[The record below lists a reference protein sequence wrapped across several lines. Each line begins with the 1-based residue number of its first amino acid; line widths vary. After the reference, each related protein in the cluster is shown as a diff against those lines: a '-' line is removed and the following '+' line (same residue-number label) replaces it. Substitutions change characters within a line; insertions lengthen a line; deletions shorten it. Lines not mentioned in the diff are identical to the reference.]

1 METLERTIKDFC
13 FQAPRW
19 MQIEIQGFWYGLM
32 SWSLTC
38 LEDKEE
44 PNIHTITVK
53 ELLEHSDTNFKDWPT
68 DWLESSIKDFID
80 MKLSYE
86 EQETFFTNLEQYF
99 KDSIPVDL
107 NIYTILMNGDTISE
121 EQWERLYD
129 SMAFLHPQEYKSQ
142 NKTRRIYGKR
152 SITPMRRRKAFT
164 YHKKLIIKKEI

>member
-1 METLERTIKDFC
+1 MESALKEFC

-44 PNIHTITVK
+44 PNTESITIE
-53 ELLEHSDTNFKDWPT
+53 ELLQHSDPHFKDWPT
-68 DWLESSIKDFID
+68 TWLETTVKDFVN
-80 MKLSYE
+80 MKMSYE
-86 EQETFFTNLEQYF
+86 QQEQLFTRLEEHF
-99 KDSIPVDL
+99 KDSIPTDL

-129 SMAFLHPQEYKSQ
+129 SIAFLPPQEHKSN
-142 NKTRRIYGKR
+142 NKTRRVQGKR

-164 YHKKLIIKKEI
+164 YHKKIIIKKEL

>member
-1 METLERTIKDFC
+1 MESLETTIKDFC

-19 MQIEIQGFWYGLM
+19 MQLELQAFWYGLI

-44 PNIHTITVK
+44 PNIDTITVE
-53 ELLEHSDTNFKDWPT
+53 ELIQHSDPNFIDWPT
-68 DWLESSIKDFID
+68 NWLEPLIKEFID

-86 EQETFFTNLEQYF
+86 QQEQLLTNLEQHF
-99 KDSIPVDL
+99 KDCVPTDL
-107 NIYTILMNGDTISE
+107 NIYTILIHGESLAD
-121 EQWERLYD
+121 EQWIRLYD
-129 SMAFLHPQEYKSQ
+129 SLAFIPPEEYKSQ

-164 YHKKLIIKKEI
+164 FHKKIIIKKEI